1 MIFGICCSMLFGT
14 KGAGSDYC
22 SWLLGIGFQIPNS
35 AAMFFSFSFFVDLLK
50 LLRSVSSLKQGLR
63 LFNLDMIRE
72 GGAGD
77 HYYVIDINYFPG
89 KDFWEFVLS
98 LNRFSQP
105 YFLKER
111 CVGQNRCQ
119 LSCMDWNR
127 GFQSRI
133 CYQKLKWGCTSA
145 GYGKMPDYEFVFT
158 DFLLSLARSKG
169 RLGL

>member
-1 MIFGICCSMLFGT
+1 
-14 KGAGSDYC
+14 
-22 SWLLGIGFQIPNS
+22 
-35 AAMFFSFSFFVDLLK
+35 MFFSFSFFVDLLK

-89 KDFWEFVLS
+89 
-98 LNRFSQP
+98 
-105 YFLKER
+105 
-111 CVGQNRCQ
+111 
-119 LSCMDWNR
+119 
-127 GFQSRI
+127 
-133 CYQKLKWGCTSA
+133 
-145 GYGKMPDYEFVFT
+145 YGKMPDYEFVFT